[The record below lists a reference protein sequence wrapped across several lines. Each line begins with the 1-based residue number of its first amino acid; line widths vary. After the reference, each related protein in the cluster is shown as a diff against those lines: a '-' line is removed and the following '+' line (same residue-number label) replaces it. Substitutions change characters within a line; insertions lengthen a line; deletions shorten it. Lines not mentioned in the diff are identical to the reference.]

1 MGNHCISTNMLIGLI
16 ADVHS
21 NVVALGAVLSELE
34 DTGSERILHA
44 GDIVGYNPYPNE
56 TIELFKRNNIISI
69 AGNHDRAL
77 VTGDTSGFNPYAKAA
92 LEWTRKVVF
101 LDNSDYLKGLKNI
114 ETITI
119 DEKRIVLVH
128 GSPYDI
134 NEYVYPE
141 DVSPGLLSSA
151 NADILVLGHTHI
163 QFKTEYP
170 EGIIVNPGSVG
181 QPRDGNPGAAFAV
194 LDTESGKIE
203 LKRISYD
210 IEKVIE
216 DMLAAHLPEKL
227 ALRLRTGN

>member
-1 MGNHCISTNMLIGLI
+1 MLIGLI

-21 NVVALGAVLSELE
+21 NAVALKAVLSVLE
-34 DTGSERILHA
+34 YSGVERILHA

-69 AGNHDRAL
+69 PGNHDRAL
-77 VTGDTSGFNPYAKAA
+77 ITGDTSRFNPYAKAA
-92 LEWTRKVVF
+92 LEWTREVV
-101 LDNSDYLKGLKNI
+101 LPDNSAYIRGLKNI
-114 ETITI
+114 EAITI

-128 GSPYDI
+128 GSPHDI
-134 NEYVYPE
+134 DEYVYPGN
-141 DVSPGLLSSA
+141 VSPGLLSA
-151 NADILVLGHTHI
+151 VNADILVMGHTHI
-163 QFKTEYP
+163 QFKKEYP

-181 QPRDGNPGAAFAV
+181 QPRDGNPDSAFAL

-203 LKRISYD
+203 LERISYD

-227 ALRLRTGN
+227 ALRLRVGR